1 MTNYNERLD
10 EILRTLFEDGTNAYF
25 RHGGLGSFSDYEN
38 KKNNDVAEAKA
49 KLQRLMVEARIDE
62 IGIMQH
68 QARIN
73 LQTSNAVADWGDIR
87 IAQLKAKQE
96 EV

>member
-49 KLQRLMVEARIDE
+49 KLQQLMVESRLDE
-62 IGIMQH
+62 VE
-68 QARIN
+68 R
-73 LQTSNAVADWGDIR
+73 ADCQYNDGAIPLYQYFSERTDKLEKELEDD
-87 IAQLKAKQE
+87 QL
-96 EV
+96 